1 MFSGRLPSLLSNLS
15 SLHVLDLAQ
24 NNMTVEIS
32 VTLVELKAMTQECD
46 MGIYSLYD
54 NGSSYQY
61 EERLIVITKCLIMKY
76 TKALSL
82 VVSIDLSNNNLS
94 GEFPDG
100 MTKLFGLVFLNLS
113 MNHIIGEIHECISK
127 LRQLSSLN
135 LSSNN
140 LFGSIPSSMSSLS
153 FLGYLNMSNNNFSSN
168 IPFIGHMSTFT
179 KSAFTRNPNLC
190 GAPQVIKCKDED
202 SDKRQSASVEDK
214 IDGAYV
220 DQWFYLSIG
229 LGFSVGILVPY
240 FVLQ

>member
-1 MFSGRLPSLLSNLS
+1 M
-15 SLHVLDLAQ
+15 
-24 NNMTVEIS
+24 
-32 VTLVELKAMTQECD
+32 
-46 MGIYSLYD
+46 
-54 NGSSYQY
+54 
-61 EERLIVITKCLIMKY
+61 ITKGLILEY

-82 VVSIDLSNNNLS
+82 AISIDISDNNLS

-113 MNHIIGEIHECISK
+113 MSHITGEIHECISK
-127 LRQLSSLN
+127 LHQLSSLD

-153 FLGYLNMSNNNFSSN
+153 FLGYLNMSNNNFFSK

-179 KSAFTRNPNLC
+179 KSALTRNPNLY
-190 GAPQVIKCKDED
+190 GASQVIKCQDED

-214 IDGAYV
+214 IDGGYV

-229 LGFSVGILVPY
+229 LGFVVGILVPY
-240 FVLQ
+240 LFW